1 MKTNKLIFL
10 MKNQELENLFLH
22 DNIFYGLNNVNDE
35 SECISE
41 FYFSELDFEVML
53 KRVQK
58 HRLGIKII
66 EPFVESGFYIVDY
79 CELHGSASTDPK
91 WYWKSFDKIK
101 KVAKNAKLELSYKAT
116 FYIPSEK
123 LNRYFAC
130 LN

>member
-1 MKTNKLIFL
+1 